1 MGDTPTEGQPSLEQL
16 MFLSYNDPAA
26 EPAFF
31 AALLDAT
38 VYMHVPK
45 NDRSGRLRLVSFP
58 HPKTGTYLVPFFT
71 DRQQA
76 DEASSPRVSVVSLTC
91 RTLFEIAPGA
101 TFILNPNRQYCLF
114 YPEEVA
120 LLLQGKT
127 LAPTAKFETD
137 SDVAIEPVLE
147 PPTWL
152 VTTLTDLYRAIP
164 GVERAVLVRRIRSAA
179 GGEEE
184 LVVIAIVSDAEA
196 ERVGRATTVSL
207 KESCERWGACVDL
220 MTLSP
225 ASNYPIDRF
234 PAFYIRA
241 TSTQPN
247 VDGRLH

>member
-1 MGDTPTEGQPSLEQL
+1 MGDGPTEEKPSLEQL
-16 MFLSYNDPAA
+16 MVLSYNDPAA

-31 AALLDAT
+31 AALLKAT
-38 VYMHVPK
+38 VYVHAPK
-45 NDRSGRLRLVSFP
+45 NDRSARLRLVSFP

-137 SDVAIEPVLE
+137 SDVAIEPVLD

-152 VTTLTDLYRAIP
+152 VTALTDLYRGIS
-164 GVERAVLVRRIRSAA
+164 GVERAVLVRRITAEA
-179 GGEEE
+179 GSQEE
-184 LVVIAIVSDAEA
+184 LVVITVVSDADT
-196 ERVGRATTVSL
+196 ERVVRATTVVL
-207 KESCERWGACVDL
+207 KDACVRNEKSVDL
-220 MTLSP
+220 LTLSP
-225 ASNYPIDRF
+225 NSDFSIDRF
-234 PAFYIRA
+234 PAFYNRMPDPSVA
-241 TSTQPN
+241 ASER
-247 VDGRLH
+247 VH